1 MKNTIFR
8 EHREAQILLHKTWAK
23 MPNSN
28 LDQVKELCIKW
39 LEFSLDIGLDYV
51 SNPKDALELTK
62 KINLIKQSIL
72 EF

>member
-1 MKNTIFR
+1 MKNTIHA
-8 EHREAQILLHKTWAK
+8 EHKQAQILLHKTWAK

-28 LDQVKELCIKW
+28 IDQVKELCIKW
-39 LEFSLDIGLDYV
+39 LDFSLDIGLDYV

-62 KINLIKQSIL
+62 KINRIKHSLL